1 LTAARCSV
9 RSALLGEP
17 MAGTASQIHRYL
29 LIEAPGPWGVE
40 ALRDARLPADLKRE
54 LRHRSRSSRVRVLLI
69 RRFRGPR
76 TVQRPRV
83 FVVDA
88 SPAQPMAS
96 GGMLT
101 DLRGVLDLDVW
112 NPTADPHR
120 GLEHRGEP
128 LFLVC
133 THGRHD
139 PCCAE
144 RGRPLARA
152 LSAAY
157 PEQVWECS
165 HLGGDRF
172 AGNLLCLPHGI
183 SYGRV
188 AAEDG
193 ATIATEYLLGRLDLA
208 HLRGRGSYPFAVQAA
223 EWHLRTRL
231 GSTGVDDLVL
241 TRYHVD
247 RTDVAAVFATATGAS
262 WSVQMRI
269 AHAPPQR
276 LTCHTTRM
284 LAAPRFQLLQ
294 VDRLD
299 TTPT

>member
-1 LTAARCSV
+1 MLN
-9 RSALLGEP
+9 EP
-17 MAGTASQIHRYL
+17 LAGTASQIHRYL
-29 LIEAPGPWGVE
+29 LLEVPGPWGVE
-40 ALRDARLPADLKRE
+40 ALRDARLPTDLKRD
-54 LRHRSRSSRVRVLLI
+54 LRRRSRSSRVRVLLI
-69 RRFRGPR
+69 RRFRGHR
-76 TVQRPRV
+76 TVRHPRV

-88 SPAQPMAS
+88 NPTHPTAS
-96 GGMLT
+96 GGIVT
-101 DLRGVLDLDVW
+101 DLHKVLDLDVW

-120 GLEHRGEP
+120 GLEHRGQR

-144 RGRPLARA
+144 RGRPLAGA

-157 PEQVWECS
+157 PEQTWECS

-188 AAEDG
+188 APDEG

-223 EWHLRTRL
+223 EWQLRTRL
-231 GSTGVDDLVL
+231 GLAGVNDLVL
-241 TRYHVD
+241 TSYRADH
-247 RTDVAAVFATATGAS
+247 TDVAAVFATAAGTS

-269 AHAPPQR
+269 THAPPQH
-276 LTCHTTRM
+276 LTCHATRM
-284 LAAPRFQLLQ
+284 LAAPRFQLLRVET
-294 VDRLD
+294 VD
-299 TTPT
+299 TAPT